1 MTNLTASVDIQ
12 QRGKNIVYPGVKAST
27 TLYKGALLEYNGGYV
42 QQWNPSDGYPFAGIA
57 ESSVIIPIVPTSAGA
72 SAFVVGASDGWTQ
85 IPVARAGL
93 FRFPY
98 SAAAVTNIGSLA
110 YASEDHTIVLVS
122 NGAPIGIVVDYE
134 SGYLWIDI
142 TGYTVPAETAINTF
156 PVDLSLATGTGTTGV
171 AMRIGT
177 TGSPV
182 ALNTTGQRGIQEYYS
197 TTATSDTTYGRYTQ
211 LKVLGAGVEG
221 IATRS
226 RLLASIAGI
235 GNAHGHHATLELDAA
250 AGSVT
255 GLGTGLR
262 ANLVL
267 PGRALPSGGTYYGAM
282 AEIYSNASADISAVT
297 EHAILAVQ
305 ANGDNTAKAKVLNAF
320 SIAGTDGTGKM
331 IYTAT
336 WSAPTFTGSIR
347 FLLNGAVRYIPFTSA
362 QAANA

>member
-156 PVDLSLATGTGTTGV
+156 TDDISLATGTGTTGV

-182 ALNTTGQRGIQEYYS
+182 VLNTVGQRGIQEYYS

-221 IATRS
+221 DCHTLPVIGKHCWYRKRSWPPCNSRAGRISWQCNRS
-226 RLLASIAGI
+226 RDRPAGEPRPTRTGPAKRRDLLWCNG
-235 GNAHGHHATLELDAA
+235 GNLQQRQCRY
-250 AGSVT
+250 
-255 GLGTGLR
+255 LGC
-262 ANLVL
+262 
-267 PGRALPSGGTYYGAM
+267 
-282 AEIYSNASADISAVT
+282 
-297 EHAILAVQ
+297 H
-305 ANGDNTAKAKVLNAF
+305 
-320 SIAGTDGTGKM
+320 
-331 IYTAT
+331 
-336 WSAPTFTGSIR
+336 
-347 FLLNGAVRYIPFTSA
+347 
-362 QAANA
+362 